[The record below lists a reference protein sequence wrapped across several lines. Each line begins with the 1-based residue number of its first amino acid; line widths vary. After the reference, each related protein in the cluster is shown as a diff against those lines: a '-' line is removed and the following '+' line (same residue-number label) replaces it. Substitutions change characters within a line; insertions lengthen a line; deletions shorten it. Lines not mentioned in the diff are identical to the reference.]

1 VCPFKN
7 VLREVFLVG
16 KPFTHVAAAIQL
28 ACRGK
33 NVKEGEDVSFIY
45 RDSEHH
51 NPLCHVIPLELA
63 DANVNFDR
71 KKYCEMLLDAAET
84 VLSTFSFPR
93 EAYNTLNRPKSWLK
107 ELREEIRNERM
118 FEVDM
123 EVSEAY

>member
-1 VCPFKN
+1 M
-7 VLREVFLVG
+7 
-16 KPFTHVAAAIQL
+16 
-28 ACRGK
+28 
-33 NVKEGEDVSFIY
+33 KEGEDVSFIY
-45 RDSEHH
+45 MDSEHH
-51 NPLCHVIPLELA
+51 NPLCHVISLELA

-93 EAYNTLNRPKSWLK
+93 EAYNIHNRPKSSLR